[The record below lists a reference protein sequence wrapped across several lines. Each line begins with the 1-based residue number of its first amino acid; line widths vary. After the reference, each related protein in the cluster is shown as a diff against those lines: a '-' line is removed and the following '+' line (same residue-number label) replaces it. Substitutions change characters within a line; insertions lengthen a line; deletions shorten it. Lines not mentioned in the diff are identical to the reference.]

1 MSTKINDNIFIDIA
15 KKIGYTLE
23 VGSIESYT
31 LALEETD
38 LESFLKKEH
47 LPECI
52 VVYSAMIK
60 NSNLC
65 FSLCLD
71 WNKPE
76 IDGILIAETI
86 DMDNGKITYI
96 NKSNLKLEEINV

>member
-15 KKIGYTLE
+15 KNIGYTLE

-38 LESFLKKEH
+38 LESFLMKEY
-47 LPECI
+47 LPNCI
-52 VVYSAMIK
+52 IVYSAMIE

>member
-47 LPECI
+47 LPKCI
-52 VVYSAMIK
+52 IVYSAMIE

-76 IDGILIAETI
+76 IDGILVAETI
-86 DMDNGKITYI
+86 DMDSGKITYI
-96 NKSNLKLEEINV
+96 NKSDLKLEEINV